1 MGTMLSCPWGTGKP
15 FPYVIR
21 VRDYGIMMPMSWYY
35 DHDVD
40 VMGIWDLGT
49 MTLKNLGLK
58 GLRG

>member
-1 MGTMLSCPWGTGKP
+1 MTPT
-15 FPYVIR
+15 
-21 VRDYGIMMPMSWYY
+21 SWYY

-58 GLRG
+58 GLNPITRVKKIFIKNTVVVAVATNSF